1 MIGINPD
8 PSSTIY
14 SELIDSQAPPL
25 ATLLTPLPKERLSLL
40 GCEAGAGPARFPES
54 FFRRGDSVIMRN
66 MWKSALCLLV
76 GLGVFAGNAGA
87 QFKNGSQPTELN
99 IPRVSQ
105 RGTVSQRIGLTDITI
120 TYHRPEVGGREIWGK
135 TVPYGKVWRSG
146 ANENTTITFS
156 DDVSVEGKPLAAG
169 TYGLHTIPDKEQW
182 TIIFSKNS
190 TSWGSFSYDEK
201 EDALRVTTKPQAA
214 DFREALTYTFE
225 EVKPDSAA
233 ATLRW
238 EKLAVPFRV
247 SVDVKAVVLRSIKN
261 ELRSV
266 GGFTWGGYDEA
277 AQWCLDNNYNLEEAL
292 KWEDTSIQNEE
303 RFENLETKSRILDA
317 LGRKEESARTLS
329 KAFNEATAIQ
339 LYSYARGL
347 QRSGNAKRAFEIYPQ
362 VPKKDAN
369 HWTSHLALAR
379 ISSNTGDFP
388 TAAKEMTMAISVAPD
403 ATKPF
408 LQPLLKRLE
417 AKDDI
422 NK

>member
-1 MIGINPD
+1 MCN
-8 PSSTIY
+8 
-14 SELIDSQAPPL
+14 
-25 ATLLTPLPKERLSLL
+25 KFRFLL
-40 GCEAGAGPARFPES
+40 GLAVGISCLAGTA
-54 FFRRGDSVIMRN
+54 N
-66 MWKSALCLLV
+66 
-76 GLGVFAGNAGA
+76 A
-87 QFKNGSQPTELN
+87 QFKNGSQPTELS

-120 TYHRPEVGGREIWGK
+120 TYHRPEVGAREIWGK
-135 TVPYGKVWRSG
+135 TVPYGKVWRAG
-146 ANENTTITFS
+146 ANENTTINFS
-156 DDVSVEGKPLAAG
+156 DDVTVEGKPLSAG
-169 TYGLHTIPDKEQW
+169 TYGLHAIPDKDQW

-201 EDALRVTTKPQAA
+201 EDALRVTTKPQVA

-238 EKLAVPFRV
+238 EKLAVPFHI
-247 SVDVKAVVLRSIKN
+247 SVDVKAVVLRSVKN
-261 ELRSV
+261 ELRNV
-266 GGFTWGGYDEA
+266 GGFTWAGYDEA

-292 KWEDTSIQNEE
+292 KWEETSIQNEQ
-303 RFENLETKSRILDA
+303 RFENWETKSRILDA
-317 LGRKEESARTLS
+317 MGRKEESAKALS
-329 KAFNEATAIQ
+329 TALEKANAIQ

-347 QRSGNAKRAFEIYPQ
+347 QRQGNAKRAFELYPL

-369 HWTSHLALAR
+369 HWISHLALAR
-379 ISSNTGDFP
+379 VDSNSGDFP
-388 TAAKEMTMAISVAPD
+388 AATKEMTEAISGAPE

>member
-1 MIGINPD
+1 
-8 PSSTIY
+8 
-14 SELIDSQAPPL
+14 
-25 ATLLTPLPKERLSLL
+25 
-40 GCEAGAGPARFPES
+40 
-54 FFRRGDSVIMRN
+54 VIMRN
-66 MWKSALCLLV
+66 AWKWALGLLA
-76 GLGVFAGNAGA
+76 GFGVFVGNAGA

-99 IPRVSQ
+99 IPRLSQ

-120 TYHRPEVGGREIWGK
+120 TYHRPAVGGREIWGK

-156 DDVSVEGKPLAAG
+156 EDVSVEGKPLAAG
-169 TYGLHTIPDKEQW
+169 TYGLHTIPDKDQW
-182 TIIFSKNS
+182 TVIFSKNS

-201 EDALRVTTKPQAA
+201 EDALRVNVTPHAA
-214 DFREALTYTFE
+214 ESFDVLTYVFE
-225 EVKPDSAA
+225 DVKPDSAT

-238 EKLAVPFRV
+238 EKLAVPFHI
-247 SVDVKAVVLRSIKN
+247 SVDIKAVVLRSIKN

-317 LGRKEESARTLS
+317 LGRKEESAKALS
-329 KAFNEATAIQ
+329 TAFDKATAIQ

-347 QRSGNAKRAFEIYPQ
+347 QRAGNAKRAFELYPQ

-369 HWTSHLALAR
+369 HWISHLALAR

-388 TAAKEMTMAISVAPD
+388 TAAKEMSIAISGAPD
-403 ATKPF
+403 TTKTF